1 MKVEL
6 TYQDI
11 GRGYKHA
18 LCLAKCASSLGKYI
32 RALCIV
38 HQVQKDV
45 HCACNILHLTQGQQ
59 LQYLGE
65 RQPYRTAM
73 LSCMDE
79 PFPSNH
85 PNNDVVIHRHNDVL
99 YVIIHQSN
107 DVLREVI
114 HQRNGVPCE
123 VIHQCNNVVC
133 VVMYT
138 SRRAQCIP

>member
-1 MKVEL
+1 MSCKVCFIAR
-6 TYQDI
+6 QI
-11 GRGYKHA
+11 H
-18 LCLAKCASSLGKYI
+18 
-32 RALCIV
+32 
-38 HQVQKDV
+38 V
-45 HCACNILHLTQGQQ
+45 HCAMCIKYRRMCIVQCNILHLTQGQQ

-65 RQPYRTAM
+65 HQPYRTAM

-107 DVLREVI
+107 DVLREVLL
-114 HQRNGVPCE
+114 QPNGVPCE